1 MVTYAEFLHKRAKT
15 HGSIDDADAR
25 ACLSK
30 RLHGP
35 LLRAHLAVEAPE
47 VVRLLAAPHPAVVH
61 IVIYAAHVS
70 FVSPILGSE
79 VNLATAIFIGADAIP
94 ASEVEKHVF
103 HGHRS

>member
-1 MVTYAEFLHKRAKT
+1 MVTYAESLHKRTKT

-35 LLRAHLAVEAPE
+35 LLRAHRAVEAPE

-61 IVIYAAHVS
+61 KVIYAAHPS
-70 FVSPILGSE
+70 AVSPTLGSE
-79 VNLATAIFIGADAIP
+79 VNLDAAIFIGADAVP

-103 HGHRS
+103 HGHRF